1 MESKKSYI
9 VSFKA
14 KKKYAEQLKI
24 NSAFKSN
31 YKSLLQS
38 PLETLYK
45 H

>member
-1 MESKKSYI
+1 MLSNLKD
-9 VSFKA
+9 
-14 KKKYAEQLKI
+14 KI